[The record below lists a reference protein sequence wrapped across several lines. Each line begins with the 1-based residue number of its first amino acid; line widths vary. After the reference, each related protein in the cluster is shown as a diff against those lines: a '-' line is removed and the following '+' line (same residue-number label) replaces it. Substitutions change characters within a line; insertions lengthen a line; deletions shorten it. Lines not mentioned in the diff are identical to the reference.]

1 MTQVVLSIPTE
12 EINFIS
18 MLAKK
23 MGWKME
29 TRDSLLN
36 KFVQSCPKNVDIT
49 DQEIQNEV
57 NAVRNR

>member
-18 MLAKK
+18 LLAKK

-49 DQEIQNEV
+49 DQEIQDEV
-57 NAVRNR
+57 NSVRNR

>member
-12 EINFIS
+12 EVNFIS
-18 MLAKK
+18 LLAKK

-36 KFVQSCPKNVDIT
+36 KFIQSCPKNVDIT
-49 DQEIQNEV
+49 DQEIQDEV

>member
-12 EINFIS
+12 EVNFIS
-18 MLAKK
+18 LLAKK
-23 MGWKME
+23 MGWKLE
-29 TRDSLLN
+29 TKESLLN